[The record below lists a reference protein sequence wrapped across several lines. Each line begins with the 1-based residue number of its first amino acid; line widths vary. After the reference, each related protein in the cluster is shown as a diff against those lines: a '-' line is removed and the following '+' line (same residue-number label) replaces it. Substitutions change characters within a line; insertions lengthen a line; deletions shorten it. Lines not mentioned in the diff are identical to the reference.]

1 MWETILKAYNVLP
14 PDTGIEEIKE
24 LMRQAIRLPNLELQ
38 IPRIKGQAANK
49 IRAIEKKIEDN
60 SNKIKDYKKQLKEA
74 LRNKD
79 KEEMENLDKAQK
91 ELDYDNIMLR
101 RELPKIKKTTEDKL
115 KALDKL
121 YKENSK
127 NPFTPNITR
136 RATYSENAVFS
147 KKGIKTEKI
156 TPTPS
161 IPLADSY
168 SILDDGYGNE
178 EFYGKAT
185 PLTLQEAAEHYK
197 ETVVDYDEVNV
208 NRVMPEDKPY
218 DAPYG
223 SRAKEPKPKSSKEV
237 RDLKEAKERLSYYED
252 INEDRRSPT
261 DKAAILRL
269 RSEIKELESQITEDA
284 QEEARVE
291 YEAAQQNL
299 SIKTTLPQI
308 RTILQPI
315 STADFNDFV
324 VSLDEFIDTGSAPII
339 DAYKEENPE
348 KFAEIMTLVDT
359 TSTDTSADE
368 DRYLDKLLMMVNK
381 KSIDFN
387 RTASNNRVSLQVTEK
402 DGYKKE
408 PNRLILPVNE
418 DLSNA
423 FGEISQWLAKHYEP
437 VPEVKDENLFIQKL
451 VRGIN
456 ETVDD
461 KGGNNS
467 IAYAIQHMINNNLAD
482 RFSNQIVVTGR
493 YLDANTEQ
501 QKFREFIGTQARRNM
516 KLLENVATFLH
527 RGRQM
532 SSFLTEDQINQANEM
547 LQQQVGSKAFGR
559 YFLAEIPSA
568 QLRRKPKSGLATR
581 LGATGRKKTGESIVV
596 GEQEPPKQRKQ
607 GPSNKP
613 PKQTKPN
620 LYPKEPK
627 YKVPVGTKL
636 DYPKDY
642 EPMPGIY
649 SGELTE
655 NQKEVLA
662 DIRQSYK
669 INIPPS
675 TKTIEDNKKKLEQT
689 RAEAEEMPPEER
701 EANIQEWAESLT
713 EIAMKNEGKITY
725 EPYTGRKR
733 KFSIEDMGRDEV
745 KNKILDNI
753 KGNSEPFFGFYSNVG
768 PDGRVKKADLSELSA
783 KERRKVKT
791 MLQNAHPTENFGED
805 YLRLG
810 KVINIIDGLAE
821 DEEAELLE
829 KLGVKNL
836 QMVKTAA
843 SLRKKYENLYKKLY
857 DMVYDEEE

>member
-1 MWETILKAYNVLP
+1 MWETILKAVNVP
-14 PDTGIEEIKE
+14 SPDTDMEEIKE

-38 IPRIKGQAANK
+38 ITRIKSQAANK
-49 IRAIEKKIEDN
+49 TRPIEKKLEGN
-60 SNKIKDYKKQLKEA
+60 NNKIKDYKKQFKEA

-79 KEEMENLDKAQK
+79 KEEMEDLDTAQGQ
-91 ELDYDNIMLR
+91 LDDKNIMLR
-101 RELPKIKKTTEDKL
+101 RELSKIKETTESKL

-127 NPFTPNITR
+127 NPFAPIITR

-168 SILDDGYGNE
+168 NILDDGYGNE
-178 EFYGKAT
+178 QFYGKAT

-197 ETVVDYDEVNV
+197 ETVVDYDNV

-218 DAPYG
+218 SGSYG
-223 SRAKEPKPKSSKEV
+223 SKAKEPKPESSKEV
-237 RDLKEAKERLSYYED
+237 RDLREAKE
-252 INEDRRSPT
+252 
-261 DKAAILRL
+261 KLRL
-269 RSEIKELESQITEDA
+269 LEKIPEGERNRNNKASITRLRKRIKTLEQKIGEDA
-284 QEEARVE
+284 KERVS
-291 YEAAQQNL
+291 AKIDSRDL
-299 SIKTTLPQI
+299 STVKNLPQI

-315 STADFNDFV
+315 STVDFNNFV
-324 VSLDEFIDTGSAPII
+324 VSLDKYIDTGSAPII
-339 DAYKEENPE
+339 DKYKEENPE
-348 KFAEIMTLVDT
+348 KFAEIMDLVETSSST
-359 TSTDTSADE
+359 TSVDE

-387 RTASNNRVSLQVTEK
+387 RSASNNRVSLQVTEK
-402 DGYKKE
+402 DGYRKE
-408 PNRLILPVNE
+408 TNKLILPVNE
-418 DLSNA
+418 DLSNR

-437 VPEVKDENLFIQKL
+437 VPEVRDENLFIQKL

-467 IAYAIQHMINNNLAD
+467 IAYAIQHMINNNLAN

-532 SSFLTEDQINQANEM
+532 SSFLTEDQMNQANEM

-568 QLRRKPKSGLATR
+568 QLQKKPKSDLATR
-581 LGATGRKKTGESIVV
+581 LGVTGRKKAVI
-596 GEQEPPKQRKQ
+596 PKKFQ
-607 GPSNKP
+607 GPSR
-613 PKQTKPN
+613 QS
-620 LYPKEPK
+620 
-627 YKVPVGTKL
+627 
-636 DYPKDY
+636 KDY
-642 EPMPGIY
+642 EPMRGSY

-662 DIRQSYK
+662 DIRETYK
-669 INIPPS
+669 VNIPPS
-675 TKTIEDNKKKLEQT
+675 AKTIEENKKKLEQT
-689 RAEAEEMPPEER
+689 RAEAEEMSPEEK
-701 EANIQEWAESLT
+701 ESNLQEWADRLV
-713 EIAMKNEGKITY
+713 EIALKNKGRVDY
-725 EPYTGRKR
+725 EPYSGRR
-733 KFSIEDMGRDEV
+733 RTLSLGRSVGPENNKKYELYTKDELRE
-745 KNKILDNI
+745 KILENV
-753 KGNSEPFFGFYSNVG
+753 KGGSHPFSGLYLESGAVS
-768 PDGRVKKADLSELSA
+768 KADLSGLST

-791 MLQNAHPTENFGED
+791 MLQNAHPTEYFGED